1 MKCGTRGKNPERYT
15 MLLDIIEHR
24 YTFTALKRSM
34 LFPFFES
41 NDVTFLNLLID
52 ARNAIDECFTTGDQV
67 FLEYVH
73 CSRRLKKIYP
83 RPWLITIRTFKSARE
98 AMQRYDHFENDFLA
112 PNELVIE
119 PFFSVE
125 LEFAYVA
132 TLDAAYVY
140 DD

>member
-1 MKCGTRGKNPERYT
+1 MKCGTRGKNPERFT
-15 MLLDIIEHR
+15 VLLDILEQR

-34 LFPFFES
+34 LFSYFKPADLTS
-41 NDVTFLNLLID
+41 LNLLIE
-52 ARNAIDECFTTGDQV
+52 ARDAIDVCFTSGDQV

-73 CSRRLKKIYP
+73 GSRKLKRIYA

-98 AMQRYDHFENDFLA
+98 AMQRYDRLESEFIL
-112 PNELVIE
+112 PNESSIE
-119 PFFSVE
+119 LFFAIE

-132 TLDAAYVY
+132 TYDSAYVY